1 MRVFGNDAPQFF
13 SFQLEGSETVYN
25 IPLAASMPT
34 KTIKLIDNGFSSQ
47 VEMLRVY
54 LGDMV
59 DELTAGTVKDIV
71 TAWMEASKD
80 VGASVGESK
89 ASSD

>member
-13 SFQLEGSETVYN
+13 SFQLEGSETVYD

-34 KTIKLIDNGFSSQ
+34 KLIKQIDNGFGSQ
-47 VEMLRVY
+47 VEMLRHY
-54 LGDMV
+54 IGDTV
-59 DELTAGTVKDIV
+59 DDLTAGTVKEIV

-80 VGASVGESK
+80 GGAAVGESK